1 MVKILPSITELQKWQ
16 IRAFAGTW
24 IAYAAFYFGRKT
36 FAVAQPEIMR
46 QFSITPV
53 WIGII
58 LTAHAIG
65 YAVGQVLNGTLT
77 DRFGPWK
84 MLFTGFVLTILL
96 NCFIGLTPHFYLI
109 AVFWI
114 LNGYAQ
120 SFGWPAAIKGMANWF
135 PNQKRGK
142 LMAFWGPNYAV
153 GEVAAT
159 YFAALVLVQSHSL
172 RTTNP
177 TGEMVTIG
185 NWPNIFLFSS
195 LVLVILA
202 ILALTLFRDNPK
214 HAGIHRYQS
223 DSTATTTP
231 GFWQHFKET
240 VQQQHVLLL
249 GGVHFTIKFIRTTF
263 LFWAVTYL
271 TFDRGFSTADAGYIS
286 AIFPLAG
293 ILGAVV
299 GSYLT
304 DKFFAS
310 RRAPV
315 TMFMLLGLAGSLFL
329 FGQVPKVWLPF
340 AIGLVGFCN
349 LGPDFIIAAL
359 AAMDT
364 GNSTNSGT
372 VAGIINGIGG
382 LGQVFSGIMVGLLS
396 YFWGWDVVITM
407 LIMMAMVGT
416 ILLVPLWRDQK

>member
-1 MVKILPSITELQKWQ
+1 MQKMPGHSTDIRKWQ

-46 QFSITPV
+46 QFAITPA

-58 LTAHAIG
+58 LTGHAIG

-77 DRFGPWK
+77 DRIGPWK

-109 AVFWI
+109 AIFWI

-120 SFGWPAAIKGMANWF
+120 SFGWPAAIKGIATWF

-159 YFAALVLVQSHSL
+159 SFAAVVLAQSYSQQL
-172 RTTNP
+172 KNP
-177 TGEMVTIG
+177 AGEIVTVG
-185 NWPNIFLFSS
+185 NWSNIFLLSS
-195 LVLVILA
+195 LVLAILA
-202 ILALTLFRDNPK
+202 ILALMLFRDNPE
-214 HAGIHRYQS
+214 HADINNPQS
-223 DSTATTTP
+223 DSTPATQI

-240 VQQQHVLLL
+240 VQHRHVLLL

-271 TFDRGFSTADAGYIS
+271 TFDRGFSTSEAGYIS

-293 ILGAVV
+293 ILGAVI

-304 DKFFAS
+304 DKFFGS

-315 TMFMLLGLAGSLFL
+315 TMFMLIGLAGALFL
-329 FGQVPKVWLPF
+329 FARVSNTWLPL

-364 GNSTNSGT
+364 GNSRNSGT

-382 LGQVFSGIMVGLLS
+382 MGQVFSGIMVGLLS
-396 YFWGWDVVITM
+396 HFWGWNIVLT
-407 LIMMAMVGT
+407 
-416 ILLVPLWRDQK
+416 LL